1 MITKSAALKKLNEE
15 FFDLK
20 EAEKQNFSRIVNKMF
35 QVNFITRKRV
45 GDANDYRFI
54 LAYKDI
60 FSSYFNLADFELVI
74 ERHDEVCYIINQ
86 SSFNR
91 LRLKKEES
99 ILLLVFR
106 MLYQNKKD
114 FITLDENVEIFLY
127 EVHDE
132 LQKVGY
138 LDNKRITKDRL
149 KPSLQLLK
157 QYNIIDYI
165 DKGLRDDA
173 RLKIYPTILY
183 VVNMDNIKEVVDN
196 IEQYVNGGDAN
207 EETFE
212 D

>member
-1 MITKSAALKKLNEE
+1 M
-15 FFDLK
+15 
-20 EAEKQNFSRIVNKMF
+20 
-35 QVNFITRKRV
+35 
-45 GDANDYRFI
+45 
-54 LAYKDI
+54 
-60 FSSYFNLADFELVI
+60 
-74 ERHDEVCYIINQ
+74 
-86 SSFNR
+86 
-91 LRLKKEES
+91 
-99 ILLLVFR
+99 
-106 MLYQNKKD
+106 
-114 FITLDENVEIFLY
+114 DENVEIFLY

>member
-1 MITKSAALKKLNEE
+1 MITKSAALKQLNEE
-15 FFDLK
+15 FFSLK
-20 EAEKQNFSRIVNKMF
+20 EADKQNFSRVINKLF
-35 QVNFITRKRV
+35 QVNFLTRKRP

-54 LAYKDI
+54 LAYKEI
-60 FSSYFNLADFELVI
+60 FSNYLNLADFELI
-74 ERHDEVCYIINQ
+74 INRHDEVCYIVNQ

-106 MLYQNKKD
+106 MLYQTKKD
-114 FITLDENVEIFLY
+114 FITLDENVEIYLY

-138 LDNKRITKDRL
+138 LDNKRMTKDRL
-149 KPSLQLLK
+149 KPSLQLLR

-165 DKGLRDDA
+165 DRNLRDDA
-173 RLKIYPTILY
+173 RIKIYPTVLH
-183 VVNMDNIKEVVDN
+183 VVNMDNIKDVVDN
-196 IEQYVNGGDAN
+196 IDEYVNGGSPD
-207 EETFE
+207 EETIE